1 MSRPE
6 YPNCIMTPGVIRG
19 VRERQ
24 EAYDKNPAEYE
35 REERQY
41 RGNMQREKWDKWEM
55 EQADMKA

>member
-1 MSRPE
+1 
-6 YPNCIMTPGVIRG
+6 MTPGVIRG